1 MNILIL
7 HRVPYQRIDYA
18 KGIDHNLHHV
28 TYFGVR
34 SILDSLP
41 DTLPCTRVARPGDAS
56 AFEEARNWIEN
67 NPQSFDR
74 IISLSEY
81 ELLDAA
87 KLRAWLGVPGASVDE
102 VNLVRDKVLMKKAVS
117 EAGLRVPRFLPLPSL
132 LDGPE
137 SAPWT
142 GTTVLKPH
150 NGASS
155 EDVRVFSSPDQA
167 RAAIKSRTSGIARL
181 DNAPSAITEYE
192 VEEFVTGNILHFDG
206 LVANGQLLTITASR
220 YVGTCLGY
228 AQGQPLGSY
237 HFPIMPFQREWAA
250 KALSAVGIRQG
261 SFHLEAIE
269 QEGLVF
275 LEVGNRVGGADVV
288 ETFERATG
296 VHMPSQELSILL
308 DGRPLRPL
316 PLTQISP
323 IWHGWFVFPGHAHA
337 GQPYRGI
344 AGIDHF
350 RDDPS
355 VIRWAELPLGTPQ
368 SERTTYSAHEA
379 PLAGMTGHADWHAT
393 RDWIKRLFEQAGAA
407 ADQARAS
414 VAQQA
419 HQQDFRYSR
428 VSS

>member
-18 KGIDHNLHHV
+18 KGIDHHLHHV
-28 TYFGVR
+28 TYFGVQ

-41 DTLPCTRVARPGDAS
+41 DALPCRRVARPGDAT
-56 AFEEARNWIEN
+56 AYEEARDWIEK

-87 KLRAWLGVPGASVDE
+87 KLRAWLGVPGASVAD
-102 VNLVRDKVLMKKAVS
+102 VTLVRDKVLMKHNVS
-117 EAGLRVPRFLPLPSL
+117 EAGLRVPQFLPLPSL
-132 LDGPE
+132 LDGAGR
-137 SAPWT
+137 APWT

-155 EDVRVFSSPDQA
+155 EDVRVFSSPNQA
-167 RAAIKSRTSGIARL
+167 RAAVKFRTSGIARL
-181 DNAPSAITEYE
+181 DNAPSAISDYE
-192 VEEFVTGNILHFDG
+192 VEEFVTGDILHFDG
-206 LVANGQLLTITASR
+206 LVANGQPLTITASR
-220 YVGTCLGY
+220 YVGTCLDF
-228 AQGQPLGSY
+228 AQGEPLGSY

-250 KALSAVGIRQG
+250 RVLAAVGIRQG

-296 VHMPSQELSILL
+296 VHMPSQELAILL

-316 PLTQISP
+316 PLTQTSP
-323 IWHGWFVFPGHAHA
+323 IWHGWFVFPGHVHA
-337 GQPYRGI
+337 GEPYHGI
-344 AGIDHF
+344 AGIDQF

-355 VIRWAELPLGTPQ
+355 VIRWAELPPGTPQ
-368 SERTTYSAHEA
+368 SDKTTYSAYEA
-379 PLAGMTGHADWHAT
+379 PLAGIIGHADWRST
-393 RDWIKRLFEQAGAA
+393 RDWIKQVFEQASAA
-407 ADQARAS
+407 ADQERART
-414 VAQQA
+414 AQDAPQP
-419 HQQDFRYSR
+419 DFRFSR